1 MAGDHLGILYAMRIL
16 FPAII
21 RSPAMQEISLLN
33 SVIGPVMRGP
43 SSSHCAAPYMMAKLV
58 RELSCSN
65 GEVLK
70 KAVVRFDPR
79 GSFAPCYKAQ
89 SSDENFAAGLY
100 GAKLTDADYRDI
112 LGRVERGEGFHFAI
126 EVTELD
132 NNNHPNRVDLELTLQ
147 TQDGGQRTDL
157 YAGASVGGGMYY
169 IDSMNGEAL
178 FLTGKTASVF
188 VWGEA
193 AVTDAD
199 TIAEM
204 LAGGGN
210 MLLGVAVDQKH
221 TRIEVSLQS
230 VPAMDILGQVAKR
243 DGVTDLRFADAS
255 QYPVCAMDDLFS
267 TSDAVIAI
275 ADQQEGGSIADAAL
289 ALEAKRLG
297 LSRQATRD
305 LFRERCELMLRVVA
319 EGFDAKPE
327 DNVMRF
333 LTLRA
338 RKVRDANLPDGLG
351 GPVLQDAIAG
361 ALSAMERDSNRGLVC
376 AAPTAG
382 SAGVVPGTLYGLIR
396 HGIDIEGATDALQ
409 VMALIGA
416 VFAARGTFA
425 AECGGCSV
433 ETGASAAMA
442 AAGVTQAYGGTAQQ
456 CFDSASMCLM
466 NTLGLVCDPVG
477 GDVEIPCH
485 ARNVAGVSHA
495 FSSAMAVLAG
505 FDAVLGYDELVDQ
518 TVKIGAMMHPDLRCT
533 ARGGCAAT
541 KTALRMVEAASLGK

>member
-1 MAGDHLGILYAMRIL
+1 
-16 FPAII
+16 
-21 RSPAMQEISLLN
+21 MQEISLLN

-65 GEVLK
+65 GETLQN
-70 KAVVRFDPR
+70 AVVRFDPR

-89 SSDENFAAGLY
+89 SSDENFAAGLA
-100 GAKLTDADYRDI
+100 GAKLTDADYREI
-112 LGRVERGEGFHFAI
+112 LGRVERGEGFRFAI

-132 NNNHPNRVDLELTLQ
+132 NNNHPNRVDIELSVLTL
-147 TQDGGQRTDL
+147 DGETRTDL
-157 YAGASVGGGMYY
+157 YTGASVGGGMYY

-178 FLTGKTASVF
+178 FLTGKTATVF
-188 VWGEA
+188 VWG
-193 AVTDAD
+193 TDA
-199 TIAEM
+199 IANADQIAAD
-204 LAGGGN
+204 LATGEN
-210 MLLGVAVDQKH
+210 SVLDVSHDPDH
-221 TRIEVSLQS
+221 DRIEISLQS
-230 VPAMDILGQVAKR
+230 LPDVKAFSE
-243 DGVTDLRFADAS
+243 LRTRYGIANLRYGGAS
-255 QYPVCAMDDLFS
+255 QYPVCATDDLFS
-267 TSDAVIAI
+267 TSEAVIAV
-275 ADQQEGGSIADAAL
+275 ADGQEGGSIADAAL
-289 ALEAKRLG
+289 VLEAKRLG
-297 LSRQATRD
+297 LSREATRV

-338 RKVRDANLPDGLG
+338 RKVRDANLPSGLG
-351 GPVLQDAIAG
+351 GPVLQDAMAG

-442 AAGVTQAYGGTAQQ
+442 AAGVAQAYGGDAKQ
-456 CFDSASMCLM
+456 CFDAASMCLM

-495 FSSAMAVLAG
+495 FSSAMAILAG

-518 TVKIGAMMHPDLRCT
+518 TVKIGALMHPDLRCT

-541 KTALRMVEAASLGK
+541 KTALRMVEAVTKSA

>member
-1 MAGDHLGILYAMRIL
+1 MRML

-157 YAGASVGGGMYY
+157 YTGASVGGGMYY

-188 VWGEA
+188 VWGDA

-204 LAGGGN
+204 LAGGDN

-442 AAGVTQAYGGTAQQ
+442 AAGVTQAYGGSAKQ
-456 CFDSASMCLM
+456 CFDAASMCLM

>member
-1 MAGDHLGILYAMRIL
+1 
-16 FPAII
+16 
-21 RSPAMQEISLLN
+21 MQEISLLN

-43 SSSHCAAPYMMAKLV
+43 SSSHCAAPYMMAKLA

-70 KAVVRFDPR
+70 NAVVRFDPR
-79 GSFAPCYKAQ
+79 GSFAPVYKAQ
-89 SSDENFAAGLY
+89 SSDENFAAGLA
-100 GAKLTDADYRDI
+100 GAQLTDADYRDI
-112 LGRVERGEGFHFAI
+112 LPRVMQGIGFQFAI
-126 EVTELD
+126 EICELE
-132 NNNHPNRVDLELTLQ
+132 NNNHPNRVDLELAVQ
-147 TQDGGQRTDL
+147 TADGDVRADL

-169 IDSMNGEAL
+169 IDAINGAPV
-178 FLTGKTASVF
+178 FLTGKTATVF
-188 VWGEA
+188 VWG
-193 AVTDAD
+193 AVADAD
-199 TIAEM
+199 AIAQE
-204 LAGGGN
+204 LAVGTN
-210 MLLGVAVDQKH
+210 RLLGTLLDPAHDRV
-221 TRIEVSLQS
+221 EVSLQS
-230 VPAMDILGQVAKR
+230 LPDAAVIAGVRRR
-243 DGVTDLRFADAS
+243 DGVSEVRFGDAS
-255 QYPVCAMDDLFS
+255 QYPVCATDDLFS
-267 TSDAVIAI
+267 TSDAVIAV
-275 ADQQEGGSIADAAL
+275 ADQQQVGSLADAAL
-289 ALEAKRLG
+289 VLEATRLG
-297 LSRQATRD
+297 LSRDATRA

-338 RKVRDANLPDGLG
+338 RKVRDANLPAGLG
-351 GPVLQDAIAG
+351 GAVLQDAMAG

-409 VMALIGA
+409 VMAVIGA

-442 AAGVTQAYGGTAQQ
+442 AAGVAQAYGGDAKQ
-456 CFDSASMCLM
+456 CFDAAAMCLM

-495 FSSAMAVLAG
+495 FSSAMAILAG
-505 FDAVLGYDELVDQ
+505 FDAVLAYDELVDQ

-541 KTALRMVEAASLGK
+541 KTALRMVEAVTQGA

>member
-1 MAGDHLGILYAMRIL
+1 
-16 FPAII
+16 
-21 RSPAMQEISLLN
+21 MQEISLLN

-65 GEVLK
+65 GEALQ

-112 LGRVERGEGFHFAI
+112 LARVERGEGFHFAI

-157 YAGASVGGGMYY
+157 YTGASVGGGMYY

-204 LAGGGN
+204 LASGGN

-243 DGVTDLRFADAS
+243 EGVTDLRFADAS
-255 QYPVCAMDDLFS
+255 QYPVCVMDDLFS

-297 LSRQATRD
+297 LSREATRD

-409 VMALIGA
+409 AMALIGA

-456 CFDSASMCLM
+456 CFDAASMCLM

-541 KTALRMVEAASLGK
+541 KTALHMVEAASLGK

>member
-1 MAGDHLGILYAMRIL
+1 MRML

-157 YAGASVGGGMYY
+157 YTGASVGGGMYY

-204 LAGGGN
+204 LAGGDN

-442 AAGVTQAYGGTAQQ
+442 AAGVTQAYGGSAKQ
-456 CFDSASMCLM
+456 CFDAASMCLM

>member
-1 MAGDHLGILYAMRIL
+1 
-16 FPAII
+16 
-21 RSPAMQEISLLN
+21 MQEISLLN

-58 RELSCSN
+58 RELSCAN
-65 GEVLK
+65 GEVLEN
-70 KAVVRFDPR
+70 AVIRFDPR
-79 GSFAPCYKAQ
+79 GSFAPVYKAQ
-89 SSDENFAAGLY
+89 SSDENFAAGLA
-100 GAKLTDADYRDI
+100 GAKLTDADYREI
-112 LGRVERGEGFHFAI
+112 LGRVERGEGFKFAV
-126 EVTELD
+126 EVTELE
-132 NNNHPNRVDLELTLQ
+132 NNNHPNRVDLELGVVAA
-147 TQDGGQRTDL
+147 DGTRRTDL
-157 YAGASVGGGMYY
+157 YTGASVGGGMYY

-178 FLTGKTASVF
+178 FLTGKTATVF
-188 VWGEA
+188 VWGSAVVANADEIA
-193 AVTDAD
+193 A
-199 TIAEM
+199 E
-204 LAGGGN
+204 LSAGDN
-210 MLLGVAVDQKH
+210 SLLGVSVDPARE
-221 TRIEVSLQS
+221 RIEISLQALPS
-230 VPAMDILGQVAKR
+230 AKQLSDLRAR
-243 DGVTDLRFADAS
+243 DGVDKVRFADAS
-255 QYPVCAMDDLFS
+255 QYPVCATDDLFS
-267 TSDAVIAI
+267 TTAAVIEV
-275 ADQQEGGSIADAAL
+275 ADKQEGGSIADAAL

-297 LSRQATRD
+297 LSREATRA

-319 EGFDAKPE
+319 EGFDSKPE

-338 RKVRDANLPDGLG
+338 RNVRDANLPAGLG
-351 GPVLQDAIAG
+351 GPVLQDAMAG

-442 AAGVTQAYGGTAQQ
+442 AAGVTQAYGGSAKQ
-456 CFDSASMCLM
+456 CFDAASMCLM

-505 FDAVLGYDELVDQ
+505 FDAVLEYDELVDQ

-541 KTALRMVEAASLGK
+541 KTALRMVEAVTQGV